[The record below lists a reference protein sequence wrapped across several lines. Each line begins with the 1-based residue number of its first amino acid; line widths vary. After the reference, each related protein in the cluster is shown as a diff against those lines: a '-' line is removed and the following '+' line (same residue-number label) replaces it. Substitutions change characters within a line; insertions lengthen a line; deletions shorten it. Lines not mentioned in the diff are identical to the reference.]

1 MKTKEDL
8 WLMGLAGRIA
18 LWTRLA
24 VVAGLLGMVFTIVQA
39 ALVAWFLAGLVM
51 DHKALA
57 DLLWLWAPLP
67 GVLLLK
73 VLATWAKEEAGVR
86 ASQQVRGP
94 LRQELLAKI
103 HDLGPA
109 WKTGQQ
115 SGALVSKL
123 MEQVDGLDAW
133 LAKYL
138 PQKTLSMA
146 GPALVL
152 AVVFPI
158 NWACGLLLLVT
169 APLIPLFMSLVGRG
183 ARVEQTKQYLSL
195 SRMSG
200 AFLDLVRGLPS
211 LRLVDAHRRQ
221 TPRVAAVSEEFRVRT
236 MSVLRLAFLSSTV
249 LEFFTMLSIA
259 LTAIYLGFSLLHLL
273 NFGAWNGS
281 PDLGMAL
288 FVLILA
294 PEFYLPLRELGVHYH
309 AQAEAKAA
317 ALQVLP
323 VFAAQARPGVAG
335 EHKPA
340 AGAPRLDLR
349 GVHFAHVPGVPILA
363 GLDLTVAAGE
373 AVAITGPSGAG
384 KTTLLRLIAGQLA
397 PDEGTLLVNGE
408 PLLGLS
414 PEAWKESL
422 GWMNQHPRVLSATL
436 AENLRIA
443 RTEASDADLH
453 EALKFAGLDALY
465 QTLDRGLDTLLGEEG
480 RGLSGGQQ
488 RRLGLA
494 RVYLRRAGLLLL
506 DEPTASLD
514 HETEGLILDRLAV
527 LKKDRTL
534 VVLTHH
540 AQPLEIV
547 DRVLDLRAGRLTK
560 AGLTAGGAS

>member
-1 MKTKEDL
+1 MKTKEDQ
-8 WLMGLAGRIA
+8 WLATLATRIQG
-18 LWTRLA
+18 WTTLS
-24 VVAGLLGMVFTIVQA
+24 VVAGLLSMVFTIAQA
-39 ALVAWFLAGLVM
+39 ALVAWFLTGLVT
-51 DHKALA
+51 DQKSLG
-57 DLLWLWAPLP
+57 DLWLLWAPLP
-67 GVLLLK
+67 GLILLK

-86 ASQQVRGP
+86 ASVAVRGP

-115 SGALVSKL
+115 SGVLVSKL
-123 MEQVDGLDAW
+123 IEQVDGLDSW

-146 GPALVL
+146 APLLVL
-152 AVVFPI
+152 AVVFPL
-158 NWACGLLLLVT
+158 NWACGVLLLIT

-221 TPRVAAVSEEFRVRT
+221 TPRVAAVAEEFRVRT

-259 LTAIYLGFSLLHLL
+259 LTAVYLGFHLLHLL
-273 NFGAWNGS
+273 NFGSWTGN
-281 PDLGMAL
+281 PDLGLAL

-317 ALQVLP
+317 ALQLMP
-323 VFAAQARPGVAG
+323 VFEAQAHPGVRGTA
-335 EHKPA
+335 KPPV
-340 AGAPRLDLR
+340 GAPALELR
-349 GVHFAHVPGVPILA
+349 GVSFAHVPGVPVLA
-363 GLDLTVAAGE
+363 GLNLSVAAGE
-373 AVAITGPSGAG
+373 ALAITGPSGAG
-384 KTTLLRLIAGQLA
+384 KTTLLRLLAGQLA
-397 PDEGTLLVNGE
+397 PDGGNILVNGMPME
-408 PLLGLS
+408 SLDA
-414 PEAWKESL
+414 EAWKQDL
-422 GWMNQHPRVLSATL
+422 GWMNQHPKLLSATL
-436 AENLRIA
+436 AENLRVA
-443 RTEASDADLH
+443 RTSASDDELLA
-453 EALKFAGLDALY
+453 ALEFAGLTDLY
-465 QTLDRGLDTLLGEEG
+465 QTLEQGLNTPLGEEG

-494 RVYLRRAGLLLL
+494 RVYLRDAPLLLL

-514 HETEGLILDRLAV
+514 HETEALILNRLAA
-527 LKKDRTL
+527 LKKGRTL

-547 DRVLDLRAGRLTK
+547 DRVLVLRDGRL
-560 AGLTAGGAS
+560 GGAS